1 MNRIEN
7 AFKNKPIFMPYFPL
21 GYPDLDTSIDVIEAL
36 AKNGADLIEVGL
48 SFSDPLA
55 DGPVIQHATQIALEK
70 GITVQKSLEAVKE
83 LRNRGVDI
91 PLVLMGYYNPML
103 AYSLQKFVRDAV
115 EVGADGFIVP
125 DLPMEEAD
133 EFMSALEK
141 LGGRVD
147 GGVVPPSYR
156 DHRSAGE
163 AEVLGGNRASTADSP
178 ALAPGAS
185 VAKNARSSAHYS
197 PDALRG
203 HERLPLIQMLAPT
216 TPPDRMELIAR
227 NAQGF
232 IYLVSVTGVTGERK
246 SISEGL
252 GELIARVR
260 AHTVAPVCVG
270 FGISTP
276 EQARQVGALADGVI
290 VGSACV
296 KTIGASENPV
306 EVAREFARSFRD
318 ALNSSAG

>member
-70 GITVQKSLEAVKE
+70 GITVKKSLEAVKE
-83 LRNRGVDI
+83 LRNRGVNI

-103 AYSLQKFVRDAV
+103 AYGLEKFVRDAV
-115 EVGADGFIVP
+115 EAGADGFIVP

-133 EFMSALEK
+133 EFISVVGAD
-141 LGGRVD
+141 GR
-147 GGVVPPSYR
+147 PP
-156 DHRSAGE
+156 
-163 AEVLGGNRASTADSP
+163 
-178 ALAPGAS
+178 
-185 VAKNARSSAHYS
+185 
-197 PDALRG
+197 
-203 HERLPLIQMLAPT
+203 LPLIQMLAPT
-216 TPPDRMELIAR
+216 SPNERMKAIAR
-227 NAQGF
+227 NAKGF
-232 IYLVSVTGVTGERK
+232 IYLVSVTGVTGART

-260 AHTVAPVCVG
+260 EHTSAPVCVG
-270 FGISTP
+270 FGIGTP
-276 EQARQVGALADGVI
+276 EQAKQVGALADGVI

-296 KTIGASENPV
+296 KAIGESEKPV
-306 EVAREFARSFRD
+306 EAAKEFADSFHE
-318 ALNSSAG
+318 ALKSKG